1 MMPDEKGILK
11 ATKTIDEQTINYRE
25 LSESFELIVEN
36 TSDFIFQTTLTGVFT
51 HASPASKQI
60 ADYAPE
66 EMIGKRFTKF
76 VPKKELP
83 KYFSKIKEMAKGK
96 KIDSFETY
104 IIHKNGHLIPV
115 EFSGNMI
122 KIRNK
127 SYIVGVMRSI
137 TERRQAEEKLRLS
150 EERFRDIAF
159 SMADWI
165 WEVDKDGRY
174 IFASGKVKE
183 ILGYTPEE
191 IIGKTPF
198 DFMSEDD
205 AKRIEKIF
213 KEIASEKKQIVDLE
227 NWNLTKQGENICLLT
242 NGVPLL
248 DESGNLIGYR
258 GVDRDITK
266 RKLAEDNMKRTK
278 EYLQNIIN
286 SASEIIIAFDTNN
299 RVTTWNKTAELT
311 TGYKQKEVIGRK
323 ISRLNMFLNS
333 DDLTDYLNNVLNEYA
348 KPFEDVAL
356 QSKEG
361 ARKLVRVSGSIVK
374 GDMNGNIGV
383 LLVGRDITRDSEL
396 HGKLI
401 PGNSYLCIDEKAESS
416 LSLFKDLTASGL
428 DGLYVTR
435 INHERIKDMFPS
447 VDVEVVL
454 LSEDKIKDFEHI
466 GDIDGLVAKIKRFA
480 EEKPRPLIL
489 LDRVD
494 YLLSIFSFEEFIK
507 TLYRFDNVIR
517 SNNAVLLVRVNPYSV
532 DKRQLEL
539 LKEELLPLPSQKIE
553 DIELEDKL
561 YEILKFIHRR
571 NQNNMLVSFSKIG
584 HEFSISK
591 VTNSKYLN
599 SLGEKGLVFIEKK
612 GKSKTLHVTE
622 KGKTLLQRRIVI

>member
-83 KYFSKIKEMAKGK
+83 KYISKIKEMAKGK

-198 DFMSEDD
+198 DFMSEND

-242 NGVPLL
+242 SGVPLL

-466 GDIDGLVAKIKRFA
+466 GDIAGLVAKIKRFA